1 MPLVPTGQLLPKI
14 TLLRPGEIYI
24 YKELGENE
32 EAKEGIPNKRAPG
45 YQKRELSKT
54 EISSLLDTKF
64 KRVVL
69 KMLIKLRR
77 KIDELS
83 ENLNKEIENIKN
95 NQLKLKNI
103 KNEKY
108 S

>member
-1 MPLVPTGQLLPKI
+1 MSIVPLVPTGQLLPKI

-54 EISSLLDTKF
+54 EISNQLNKEF
-64 KRVVL
+64 RVMIIKVL
-69 KMLIKLRR
+69 NELRR
-77 KIDELS
+77 KS
-83 ENLNKEIENIKN
+83 M
-95 NQLKLKNI
+95 NQ
-103 KNEKY
+103 
-108 S
+108 